1 MQEYPIK
8 RGLTKDLETRI
19 VAELRTCFGEEPE
32 KTANGYRI
40 KSGALKRLDV
50 SIGTDGK
57 SVIIDTES
65 DLSASDDVIIDT
77 NKRFRKY
84 LDAITGFSTKER
96 VKRAKSPVETSIPQ
110 VACEPCGKDVLEET
124 PCLIPHEKGHPRFW
138 SIFPGHYCLYLEFC
152 CQLLK
157 MTRVPLC
164 SWLRG
169 FQTDPPMLPLHSM
182 NG

>member
-8 RGLTKDLETRI
+8 RGLTKDLDARI
-19 VAELRTCFGEEPE
+19 FIELKNCFGVEPE

-50 SIGTDGK
+50 TAGAGGK

-65 DLSASDDVIIDT
+65 DISVNDDMIIDT

-96 VKRAKSPVETSIPQ
+96 VKRAKSVGE
-110 VACEPCGKDVLEET
+110 A
-124 PCLIPHEKGHPRFW
+124 
-138 SIFPGHYCLYLEFC
+138 
-152 CQLLK
+152 
-157 MTRVPLC
+157 
-164 SWLRG
+164 
-169 FQTDPPMLPLHSM
+169 
-182 NG
+182 